1 VAAYNWPGGRAELAY
16 LLARRGVVEL
26 HASSFILGEVGRIL
40 AQKFG
45 WERDRVER
53 AIAQIRRVA
62 GEIHEPA
69 ESVGVIEDDPT
80 DNRILECALA
90 ADARLIVTGDKR
102 HLLPLGSFRG
112 VSIVTLEDFI
122 ASFAD

>member
-1 VAAYNWPGGRAELAY
+1 VAAYNWPGGRADLAY

-26 HASSFILGEVGRIL
+26 HASPFILDEVGRIL
-40 AQKFG
+40 AEKFS
-45 WERDRVER
+45 WEQDRAER

-62 GEIHEPA
+62 GGIHEPA
-69 ESVGVIEDDPT
+69 ESVGVIENDPT

-90 ADARLIVTGDKR
+90 AGAQLIVTGDKK

-112 VSIVTLEDFI
+112 VSIVTLENFI